1 MSYSPLFYAKIL
13 LFGEYGIIK
22 NSMGLSI
29 PFNVYQG
36 AFQFPKEERTP
47 AMADSTASLRDFYN
61 HLVQLELNGEL
72 PVQLDLDRMQAD
84 LEAGL
89 YFDSSIPQGFGVGSS
104 GALVAAIYDRYA
116 INKIVP
122 EESLEKGDISLLKKV
137 FGQLESFFHG
147 KSSGIDPLICYL
159 RLPLLIKSQD
169 DLGTVVIPQSGEG
182 KGAIFL
188 LNSGSPGKTQPM
200 VQLFLDKMKHEG
212 FRSSLKDFI
221 KYNDACIKAFLKG
234 DTQPLFKNLK
244 KLSSIVLDQFT
255 PMIPEHFHT
264 LWKQGID
271 SNSYYLK
278 LCGSGGG
285 GFILGFAPD
294 YELAKGKLE
303 AYQPEVIYRF

>member
-1 MSYSPLFYAKIL
+1 MNYNPLFYAKIL

-36 AFQFPKEERTP
+36 AFQFGSDARG
-47 AMADSTASLRDFYN
+47 ALASNRSLADFLRHLRSLEK
-61 HLVQLELNGEL
+61 QGKL
-72 PVQLDLDRMQAD
+72 PVALDLDRM
-84 LEAGL
+84 EREINEGL

-104 GALVAAIYDRYA
+104 GALVAAIYDRFA
-116 INKIVP
+116 LERINP
-122 EESLEKGDISLLKKV
+122 EGNMHKEDITFLKKA
-137 FGQLESFFHG
+137 FGELESYFHG

-159 RLPLLIKSQD
+159 RLPLLIRSQD
-169 DLGTVVIPQSGEG
+169 DLGTVVIPESGSG

-200 VQLFLDKMKHEG
+200 VQLFLEKMKHDG
-212 FRSSLKDFI
+212 FRSSVKDFI
-221 KYNDACIKAFLKG
+221 RYNDACIRSFLKG
-234 DTQPLFKNLK
+234 DTQPLFRNLK
-244 KLSSIVLDQFT
+244 KLSKIVLEQFT
-255 PMIPEHFHT
+255 PMIPAHFQEI
-264 LWKQGID
+264 WKHGIE

-285 GFILGFAPD
+285 GFVLGFAPD
-294 YELAKGKLE
+294 YEKAEPLLK